1 MKTNINPIDLYPHL
15 SPEEVEAINNHT
27 VDFDSLYTESDVLNF
42 KKLNDDANLLS
53 PILSSGWPQSDI
65 DAINEVSDIRLQNVL
80 IARLQPLGNNPENN
94 LSDDELID
102 TVIRRN
108 LTSSEVDVYASEYK
122 WLSEESARI
131 ANEIID
137 KRSTE
142 QINSPSNE

>member
-15 SPEEVEAINNHT
+15 SSETVETINSHFI
-27 VDFDSLYTESDVLNF
+27 DPDSLRSGSDVLNF
-42 KKLNDDANLLS
+42 KKLNDDANLLT
-53 PILSSGWPQSDI
+53 PIMSSGWPQSDI
-65 DAINEVSDIRLQNVL
+65 DAINEVTDIRLQNVL
-80 IARLQPLGNNPENN
+80 IARLQPLGDNPENN

-108 LTSSEVDVYASEYK
+108 LTSSEVDDYASEYK